1 MVIPEGPTVFEE
13 IPEQECLS
21 LLASST
27 FGRLA
32 VVSDGAPDVFPVNYF
47 FDKGRVAIRTAWGT
61 KLAAAALARVAF
73 EVDSVEDSDHTGWS
87 VVVHGTAFDISES
100 LDEVSETM
108 RSSPVSTWLPGDK
121 SSWIRIEPSAITG
134 RRVRRA

>member
-1 MVIPEGPTVFEE
+1 MFEE

-21 LLASST
+21 LLASAT

-32 VVSDGAPDVFPVNYF
+32 VVSDGAPDVFPVNYV
-47 FDKGRVAIRTAWGT
+47 FDGGRVAIRTARGT
-61 KLAAAALARVAF
+61 KLAAAALSQVAF
-73 EVDSVEDSDHTGWS
+73 EVDAVDDSDHTGWS

-100 LDEVSETM
+100 LDEISETM
-108 RSSPVSTWLPGDK
+108 RTFPVNTWVPGDK
-121 SSWIRIEPSAITG
+121 SSWIRIEPSAVTG